1 MISPHERAKLKDLQR
16 NINLRLVKW
25 PKKLLRFLVC
35 SVQILSN
42 LNYPISILLV
52 K

>member
-1 MISPHERAKLKDLQR
+1 MVSPHERVKLKDLQR

-25 PKKLLRFLVC
+25 LKKLLRFLVG

-42 LNYPISILLV
+42 LNYPISKVI
-52 K
+52 